1 VTSDTPVDA
10 DEPFV
15 PSRQIDASK
24 PCVARVY
31 DCLLGGKDNYAVDR
45 AVVEQINRVA
55 PEMARLARAQRS
67 WLGRVTRFLVASARI
82 RQIVHLGAGLPGAE
96 NTHEIAQRIDPST
109 RVIYVEHD
117 PVVLAHGRAVLEENA
132 FTHLADADLTRP
144 DEVMGHEVVR
154 KYLDPGEPIA
164 LISSSTM
171 HHVPDELRPVDI
183 VARYVE
189 LMPSG
194 SYLVLS
200 HFCDPQDD
208 GPATQL
214 ARFVEDVLANG
225 TMGSG
230 YFRTRT
236 EIEAFFAGLEMMDP
250 GLSRLRD
257 WWPDG
262 PLLGPPTREDEVL
275 LGGVGRKP

>member
-1 VTSDTPVDA
+1 MDA

-15 PSRQIDASK
+15 PSRQIDTSK
-24 PCVARVY
+24 PSVARVY
-31 DCLLGGKDNYAVDR
+31 DCLLGGKDNYAVER
-45 AVVEQINRVA
+45 AVVQQINRVA
-55 PEMARLARAQRS
+55 PEMARLARAQRA

-82 RQIVHLGAGLPGAE
+82 RQIIHVGAGLPRPE

-132 FTHLADADLTRP
+132 FTHLADAELTRP
-144 DEVMGHEVVR
+144 DEVLGHEVVE

-164 LISSSTM
+164 LIHSSTM
-171 HHVPDELRPVDI
+171 HHVPDRLRPVEI
-183 VARYVE
+183 VRRYVE
-189 LMPSG
+189 LVPSG

-214 ARFVEDVLANG
+214 ARVVEDVLAG
-225 TMGSG
+225 GDTGSG
-230 YFRTRT
+230 YFRTRA
-236 EIEAFFAGLEMMDP
+236 EIAAFFAGLQMIDP
-250 GLSRLRD
+250 GLGRLRD

-262 PLLGPPTREDEVL
+262 PLVGPSTREDELL